1 MIELDRGGFLR
12 LGAGGLLLAAAG
24 GLSPVPAGA
33 QVPLPRPQD
42 DDVSY
47 LSFAAVAERASR
59 DFYRAAYRRRG
70 AGFSPSERHHLERVA
85 TTKRAHIVRIDAAL
99 GADAPLTADFVTVLP
114 KNAVAKKTRA
124 LALGRQLETLLVRV
138 YLQGIGYAS
147 DSATRLFLGRLM
159 GYDAQALCWLELR
172 AGMAAP
178 TGLASPIDLEPAA
191 DALDRF
197 LSTPDFP
204 D

>member
-1 MIELDRGGFLR
+1 MIELDRGDFLR
-12 LGAGGLLLAAAG
+12 LGAGGLLLAAGG
-24 GLSPVPAGA
+24 GLSPSVAAA
-33 QVPLPRPQD
+33 QVPLPAPQG
-42 DDVSY
+42 DDVSF

-59 DFYRAAYRRRG
+59 DFYRAAYRQAG
-70 AGFSPSERHHLERVA
+70 AGFSPSERHHLRRVA
-85 TTKRAHIVRIDAAL
+85 IRKRTHILRIDAAL
-99 GADAPLTADFVTVLP
+99 GADAPLTEDFVTVLS
-114 KNAVAKKTRA
+114 KNAVAKKARA

-138 YLQGIGYAS
+138 YLNGIGYAA

-178 TGLASPIDLEPAA
+178 SGLASPIDLEPAA
-191 DALDRF
+191 QALDRY